1 MHRIVALPVL
11 LAVVLLGGAGALAQP
26 AGGLNAPRIGIGTI
40 GPASLPADLRI
51 RLEDAAA
58 TGLKASG
65 AEVMTAAE
73 LARARG
79 AAALGSCS
87 DLLCEQRLAQV
98 TDTRYWLR
106 GTCQLDTST
115 YRLHLELVDARSGA
129 VVVARDDT
137 CDICTEADAAE
148 TASVAASALKAA
160 LGRAPTAAS
169 PVAAVAPAAATTREM
184 ATASDPEQHKGTPAV
199 ITPVP
204 AGVDNDRPLW
214 RRALPWVAFAAAAG
228 AAAGGIYYLAI
239 NNEGFQCK
247 GMPTTNC
254 RIYNDTLW
262 GQAVPLL
269 AVSAALIASGVVLL
283 TMGGPADRDAPNA
296 AQRSPAPQAKLAI
309 TPAGVSLFGSF

>member
-1 MHRIVALPVL
+1 M
-11 LAVVLLGGAGALAQP
+11 LAVVLLGGAGAVAQP
-26 AGGLNAPRIGIGTI
+26 AAGLNAPRIGVGTI

-65 AEVMTAAE
+65 AVVMSAAE
-73 LARARG
+73 LARAR
-79 AAALGSCS
+79 AASALGSCS
-87 DLLCEQRLAQV
+87 DVLCEQRLAQV

-106 GTCQLDTST
+106 GTCQVDTST

-148 TASVAASALKAA
+148 TANVAASALKAT
-160 LGRAPTAAS
+160 LGRAPTIGA
-169 PVAAVAPAAATTREM
+169 PVVAGAPAATGTPRAKL
-184 ATASDPEQHKGTPAV
+184 AGNDPVLQKGTPAGM
-199 ITPVP
+199 TQVP
-204 AGVDNDRPLW
+204 AGVDGGPPLW

-239 NNEGFQCK
+239 NNEASVCNGT
-247 GMPTTNC
+247 PTATC
-254 RIYNDTLW
+254 RVYNDTIW

-269 AVSAALIASGVVLL
+269 AVSAALIATGVVLL